1 MKLTTQQ
8 VAERLG
14 VHRSRVHA
22 LIREGRMP
30 VERFGSLYMID
41 EDDLNRLEIK
51 RVGRPAKKDDAEKA
65 AA

>member
-1 MKLTTQQ
+1 MKLTTHQ

-22 LIREGRMP
+22 LIKEGRLP

-41 EDDLNRLEIK
+41 EADLNRLEIK
-51 RVGRPAKKDDAEKA
+51 KVGRPAKNPEKRA
-65 AA
+65 A